1 MHVLLVYSI
10 IRQLRPA
17 QDVSAWESS
26 SSDAVMGGSFCMLDI
41 FLLMLRHEEYME
53 ATVRSHWLRYAARPP
68 NAELALVVVTCATI
82 AGGGIVM
89 AETCDE

>member
-1 MHVLLVYSI
+1 
-10 IRQLRPA
+10 
-17 QDVSAWESS
+17 
-26 SSDAVMGGSFCMLDI
+26 MLDI
-41 FLLMLRHEEYME
+41 FLLMLRQEEHME
-53 ATVRSHWLRYAARPP
+53 ATVRSHGLRYAARPP